1 MSAIILDRWQPR
13 HTKQG
18 LLEQGRGIACC
29 PAQLAHRLLLAGHVE
44 VLEHLVA
51 AGADLAIRNGKAWTA
66 VHSAASAGHF
76 EAVLRLVQGGAAW
89 RPRPDLDVIK
99 LLTRKTSLK

>member
-1 MSAIILDRWQPR
+1 MCSHQTSRWHAPLR
-13 HTKQG
+13 
-18 LLEQGRGIACC
+18 AW
-29 PAQLAHRLLLAGHVE
+29 RLPAGHVE
-44 VLEHLVA
+44 VLELLVG
-51 AGADLAIRNGKAWTA
+51 AGADLGIRNGKAWTA